1 MKVTLADP
9 IGQNFSQKHVAK
21 NGVMEVGFRL
31 HGQLQVVCKDN
42 ANVIQATRS
51 LSDGDRKPTGC
62 PSANA
67 TRYRTGNTVCI
78 CNELGDDCTIGDGL
92 ESNIKYIY
100 TDSS

>member
-1 MKVTLADP
+1 
-9 IGQNFSQKHVAK
+9 
-21 NGVMEVGFRL
+21 MEVGFLL

-42 ANVIQATRS
+42 ANLLQVVQATRS

-78 CNELGDDCTIGDGL
+78 CNELGEDRRWPRVQHKVHIHG
-92 ESNIKYIY
+92 
-100 TDSS
+100 